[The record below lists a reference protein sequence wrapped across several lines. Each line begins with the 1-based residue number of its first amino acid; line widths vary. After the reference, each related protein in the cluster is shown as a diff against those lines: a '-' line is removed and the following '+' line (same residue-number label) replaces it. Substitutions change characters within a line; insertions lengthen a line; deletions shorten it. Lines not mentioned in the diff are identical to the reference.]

1 MTFVTQPNK
10 SSEQNDLSMDVDD
23 NSTDV
28 ESKKSI
34 VSPIKPPGPST
45 IIAPEDDSGFEN
57 MDVDEPKDSN
67 FQESIRRKRPLEAV
81 NFLKTYIYSFLNCIY
96 IS

>member
-10 SSEQNDLSMDVDD
+10 SNEQNDISMDVDD

-34 VSPIKPPGPST
+34 VSHIKPPGPST

-57 MDVDEPKDSN
+57 MDVDEPKESN

-81 NFLKTYIYSFLNCIY
+81 NFLNHTFIVYLNNIY
-96 IS
+96 IF